1 MTIATSD
8 SGGGAGI
15 QADLK
20 AFARCGVHG
29 TSAIVAL
36 TAQNTHEVI
45 SVETL
50 PRQFILD
57 QVRAVATDMGVD
69 AVKIGMLFDEP
80 TIAAVDEALELVGEA
95 PVVLDPVMVAE
106 SGAVLLMP
114 EAKQALIERIV
125 PRATVV
131 TPNLAEAREL
141 TGLGPD
147 SSPEDL
153 ARAVRALGPDVAVVT
168 GGHLDD
174 GADRFFDGQELAEIE
189 GPTAPRG
196 RVPRLGVHALLGAG
210 GPSRPRRHSD
220 RGGPKSTCDSR
231 RGGGQRPPR
240 DRLRGW
246 AGRRSGHNRLMKLL
260 RMTPGKGDVLL
271 AEGDP
276 EVAEDEE
283 RLIEEF
289 RRQLDL
295 GMWAAVP
302 HEGPGGRREATMVR
316 DFSEVPAAAERVI
329 FFPRAA
335 GG

>member
-1 MTIATSD
+1 MAPGRRIPVAMTIATSD

-189 GPTAPRG
+189 GPRHPEGASHGSGCTHSSALAA
-196 RVPRLGVHALLGAG
+196 RLALGDTPIEAARRARAIAAEAVANGLREIGSGAG
-210 GPSRPRRHSD
+210 PV
-220 RGGPKSTCDSR
+220 
-231 RGGGQRPPR
+231 
-240 DRLRGW
+240 
-246 AGRRSGHNRLMKLL
+246 
-260 RMTPGKGDVLL
+260 DVL
-271 AEGDP
+271 GIID
-276 EVAEDEE
+276 
-283 RLIEEF
+283 
-289 RRQLDL
+289 
-295 GMWAAVP
+295 
-302 HEGPGGRREATMVR
+302 
-316 DFSEVPAAAERVI
+316 S
-329 FFPRAA
+329 
-335 GG
+335 

>member
-36 TAQNTHEVI
+36 TAQNTHQVI

-106 SGAVLLMP
+106 SGAVLLKP

-141 TGLGPD
+141 TGLGAD

-153 ARAVRALGPDVAVVT
+153 ARAVHALGPDVAVVT
-168 GGHLDD
+168 GGTSRRRRRPLLRWP
-174 GADRFFDGQELAEIE
+174 GARARSRGHGTPRAR
-189 GPTAPRG
+189 PTARAA
-196 RVPRLGVHALLGAG
+196 RT
-210 GPSRPRRHSD
+210 PRRWRPVSPSATL
-220 RGGPKSTCDSR
+220 RSR
-231 RGGGQRPPR
+231 R
-240 DRLRGW
+240 
-246 AGRRSGHNRLMKLL
+246 
-260 RMTPGKGDVLL
+260 
-271 AEGDP
+271 P
-276 EVAEDEE
+276 EE
-283 RLIEEF
+283 
-289 RRQLDL
+289 
-295 GMWAAVP
+295 
-302 HEGPGGRREATMVR
+302 HVR
-316 DFSEVPAAAERVI
+316 
-329 FFPRAA
+329 
-335 GG
+335 

>member
-1 MTIATSD
+1 MALGKGIPVAMTIATSD

-189 GPTAPRG
+189 GPRHPGGASHGSGCTHSSALAA
-196 RVPRLGVHALLGAG
+196 RLALGDTPIEAARRARAIAAEAVANGLREIGSGAG
-210 GPSRPRRHSD
+210 PV
-220 RGGPKSTCDSR
+220 
-231 RGGGQRPPR
+231 
-240 DRLRGW
+240 
-246 AGRRSGHNRLMKLL
+246 
-260 RMTPGKGDVLL
+260 DVL
-271 AEGDP
+271 GIID
-276 EVAEDEE
+276 
-283 RLIEEF
+283 
-289 RRQLDL
+289 
-295 GMWAAVP
+295 
-302 HEGPGGRREATMVR
+302 
-316 DFSEVPAAAERVI
+316 S
-329 FFPRAA
+329 
-335 GG
+335 

>member
-36 TAQNTHEVI
+36 TAQNTHQVI

-106 SGAVLLMP
+106 SGAVLLRP

-153 ARAVRALGPDVAVVT
+153 ARAVHALGPDVAVVT

-189 GPTAPRG
+189 GPRHPEGASHGSGCTHSSALAA
-196 RVPRLGVHALLGAG
+196 RLALGDTPIEAARRARAIAAEAVANGLREIGSGAG
-210 GPSRPRRHSD
+210 PV
-220 RGGPKSTCDSR
+220 
-231 RGGGQRPPR
+231 
-240 DRLRGW
+240 
-246 AGRRSGHNRLMKLL
+246 
-260 RMTPGKGDVLL
+260 DVL
-271 AEGDP
+271 GIID
-276 EVAEDEE
+276 
-283 RLIEEF
+283 
-289 RRQLDL
+289 
-295 GMWAAVP
+295 
-302 HEGPGGRREATMVR
+302 
-316 DFSEVPAAAERVI
+316 S
-329 FFPRAA
+329 
-335 GG
+335 